1 MLYKLLLSMAIVIL
15 ILFAFVQLIKS
26 RRCLHIYI
34 TSCKSTWDTVP
45 YFGLN
50 GMPMILFLWSP
61 PPPLIKV
68 ASNTIQSSKLGRTT
82 LNEGEEGGGYFKEWP
97 ATMQIYCYKRKCL
110 HKKEAQLL
118 QDWFGTP
125 TLLPFHCFGT
135 PMRRC
140 DVMWKHSILQTCD
153 LPRFAEKGRFSV
165 AVSQHFWNWLVTN
178 TYTLV
183 GD

>member
-26 RRCLHIYI
+26 RRCLHINI

-50 GMPMILFLWSP
+50 GIPMILFLWSP

-82 LNEGEEGGGYFKEWP
+82 LNEGEEGGGYFIEWP

-110 HKKEAQLL
+110 HKKGTQLL

-125 TLLPFHCFGT
+125 TLLPFHCFGA
-135 PMRRC
+135 PMRPPWRHVKTLYIT
-140 DVMWKHSILQTCD
+140 DMWLAAICRER
-153 LPRFAEKGRFSV
+153 PVFRRSV
-165 AVSQHFWNWLVTN
+165 STFLE
-178 TYTLV
+178 LV